1 MQGLPNRTVQDDTA
15 IGVLLQGI
23 KGEGE
28 RQRQRGTFLT
38 YLAAMG
44 HREDDGILENYKII
58 FYTY

>member
-1 MQGLPNRTVQDDTA
+1 MQGLPDRTAEDDKA
-15 IGVLLQGI
+15 IEVLLQGI

-44 HREDDGILENYKII
+44 HHDGDGKFRGFLIVR
-58 FYTY
+58 

>member
-1 MQGLPNRTVQDDTA
+1 MQGLPNRTAEDDKA

-38 YLAAMG
+38 YLAAMKNN
-44 HREDDGILENYKII
+44 ECDGILSDCISCL
-58 FYTY
+58 